1 MRHGAK
7 AHGGAKP
14 AGKQRAAP
22 GSQPQCC
29 CFQEPPALPCLQ
41 LTPSTAAPCQLARGA
56 RKSGGVLQAAELQPG
71 NVMEPVTGG
80 ALHIGFQAPT
90 CFYTLHTSTRWG
102 EIVRAEGSLP
112 KARCWLCSGLPGA
125 PRGPCRAVP
134 TSRATPGAVPI
145 GFPSFSSS
153 SCSLHGLRAGSN
165 APRPSARRAA
175 GTWQVSD
182 TERGGKI
189 NTG

>member
-1 MRHGAK
+1 MRHGANT
-7 AHGGAKP
+7 HGGAKP
-14 AGKQRAAP
+14 ARKQRAAP

-112 KARCWLCSGLPGA
+112 KARCWLCSGPPGA
-125 PRGPCRAVP
+125 PRGPCRASPHPEPPQVLFPSGSRRFPPAPVP
-134 TSRATPGAVPI
+134 CTVCERAATPRARQRDEQREPGR
-145 GFPSFSSS
+145 FQTPS
-153 SCSLHGLRAGSN
+153 G
-165 APRPSARRAA
+165 
-175 GTWQVSD
+175 
-182 TERGGKI
+182 EEK
-189 NTG
+189 